1 MEIYQEPNPHDWYS
15 SLTKSEKSSFI
26 RYFCNKYNMSA
37 STLMHKLN
45 NRRSY
50 RLTFLEK
57 KTIIHEIN
65 EGLWR

>member
-1 MEIYQEPNPHDWYS
+1 
-15 SLTKSEKSSFI
+15 
-26 RYFCNKYNMSA
+26 MSA